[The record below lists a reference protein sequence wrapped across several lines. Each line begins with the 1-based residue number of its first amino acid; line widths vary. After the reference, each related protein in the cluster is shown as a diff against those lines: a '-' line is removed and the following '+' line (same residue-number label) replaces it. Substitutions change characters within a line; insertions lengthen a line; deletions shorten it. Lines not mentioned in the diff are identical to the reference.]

1 MTCDGNRYEREITVP
16 NRNIL
21 EIFSD
26 YI

>member
-1 MTCDGNRYEREITVP
+1 MTCDGNCYEKEITMP